1 MSTKIK
7 RMIFR
12 SSIVVVLLSM
22 LFITG
27 IFQNDPDT
35 RDKEKVILEG
45 VMKFLDIVHFS
56 PKEID
61 DEFSLHVYNKYLD
74 NLDPG
79 KRFFILEDLI
89 VLEPFKLS
97 IDDEVL
103 NKELAFFDASVEVIE
118 NAVKR
123 ANDIYDEISKLE
135 FDFTKDEYID
145 ANSDDKPFAKDIEE
159 LKDQWRLS
167 IKYDILTRY
176 YRELEEQEFLA
187 DESKKLSEK
196 EIMEKVVDRSRK
208 TFNDWFKRLEKERRS
223 DRFGVYLNAIA
234 NYFDPHTDYFS
245 PKEKQ
250 DFDINM
256 GGKLIGIG
264 ARLTFQDDYTKV
276 ASIVPGGPA
285 WKVKNLEVDDL
296 ILKVRQEG
304 EEEALDVKGMR
315 LDDVVLK
322 IRGKKGSTVY
332 LTVQKKDGT
341 VKNISIVRDEVV
353 IDESFARSLILEVP
367 GVIENIGYIKLP
379 KFYSS
384 FEKEDGNSCAQD
396 VARELEKLKSENV
409 NGVILDLR
417 NNTGGSLQD
426 VITMS
431 GLFIEDGPIVQV
443 KPRGRS
449 AYVHKD
455 NDKSVQYAGPL
466 IILVNDFSASASE
479 ILAAALQDYG
489 RAVIVGSK
497 STYGKGT
504 VQRFYDLDRAFSGNI
519 YKPLGELKVTVQ
531 KFYRINGGSTQLKG
545 VESDIVLPDNYYFLE
560 TGEKDYTNAMEW
572 SEIDKVDYGQNV
584 VELKNI
590 HKLKEKSAE
599 RVSQDENFSLM
610 IDNAMRLKEN
620 RAFSKFP
627 LHQDT
632 YFDLMKN
639 RKEESKKFDILF
651 ENDLENWNVK
661 NLTADEGYLLSDESR
676 TSRNTEWLK
685 DVQKDFYL
693 FETMQIM
700 RDMIEL
706 EPSFANIEMVNKK
719 STP

>member
-1 MSTKIK
+1 MSSKIK
-7 RMIFR
+7 KMIFR
-12 SSIVVVLLSM
+12 SSVLVILLSL
-22 LFITG
+22 LFVSG
-27 IFQNDPDT
+27 IFHKAPDS
-35 RDKEKVILEG
+35 REQEKVILEG

-61 DEFSLHVYNKYLD
+61 DEFSAQVFEKYIN

-79 KRFFILEDLI
+79 KRFFTQEDI
-89 VLEPFKLS
+89 AVLLPYKYE
-97 IDDEVL
+97 IDDQVNAKTL
-103 NKELAFFDASVEVIE
+103 TFFDVSVQIIDQ
-118 NAVKR
+118 ALKR
-123 ANDIYDEISKLE
+123 ASAIYDEVSELS
-135 FDFTKDEYID
+135 FDFQKDEFIEI
-145 ANSDDKPFAKDIEE
+145 NSDNKSFAANEAE
-159 LKDQWRLS
+159 LKDYWRTS
-167 IKYDILTRY
+167 IKHDILSRL
-176 YRELEEQEFLA
+176 YREMEEQENIT
-187 DESKKLSEK
+187 DESKILTEE
-196 EIMEKVVDRSRK
+196 EILEKVINRSKK
-208 TFNDWFKRLEKERRS
+208 TFKDWFKRLEKERRS
-223 DRFGVYLNAIA
+223 DRFGIYLNAIA

-285 WKVKNLEVDDL
+285 WKAKTLEVDDL
-296 ILKVRQEG
+296 ILKVRQEN

-322 IRGKKGSTVY
+322 IRGKKGSTVH
-332 LTVQKKDGT
+332 LTVQKKDGNVRT
-341 VKNISIVRDEVV
+341 VTIVRDEVI
-353 IDESFARSLILEVP
+353 IDESFARSLILDIP
-367 GVIENIGYIKLP
+367 GEIENIGYIKLP

-396 VARELEKLKSENV
+396 VAKELEKLKAENV
-409 NGVILDLR
+409 NGIILDLR

-455 NDKSVQYAGPL
+455 TDKSVQYTGPL
-466 IILVNDFSASASE
+466 IVLVNDFSASASE

-519 YKPLGELKVTVQ
+519 HKPLGELKVTVQ

-545 VESDIVLPDNYYFLE
+545 VESDIVLPDNYYFIE
-560 TGEKDYTNAMEW
+560 TGEKDYENAMEW
-572 SEIDKVDYGQNV
+572 SEIEKVDYKQSV

-590 HKLKEKSAE
+590 DKLKKRSKE
-599 RVSQDENFSLM
+599 RVDQDENFNM
-610 IDNAMRLKEN
+610 VVENAKRLKESRN
-620 RAFSKFP
+620 FSKFP
-627 LHQDT
+627 LHKDT
-632 YFDLMKN
+632 YFNLMQT
-639 RKEESKKFDILF
+639 RKEEAKKFENLY
-651 ENDLENWNVK
+651 ENDLENWDVRNMNSDQVYI
-661 NLTADEGYLLSDESR
+661 TSDESR
-676 TSRNTEWLK
+676 TSRNDEWLK
-685 DVQKDFYL
+685 DVKKDFYL
-693 FETMQIM
+693 LETMKIM
-700 RDMIEL
+700 RDMINL
-706 EPSFANIEMVNKK
+706 EPSFANIEMVNKNK
-719 STP
+719 TP